1 MKQLIKSALRGCG
14 VEVRRARRPDD
25 CAPEPPKEQEI
36 TIGGKLIYT
45 DCAPLAESYLNY
57 PETNRAS
64 TRVIHVIKE
73 FYDDFQAVDIG
84 ANCGDTIAFLFDGW
98 SGKVLAVEPDEQC
111 QKWLQRNWG
120 QDARVKITQK
130 WLGRARGQMR
140 VNASKTGWNTSLES
154 SSSAGSL
161 EIEINTLDEVLLGDP
176 EFNHVKFIKV
186 DTEGYDGQILLGS
199 RKTLQKHKP
208 VVLFES
214 NMDCPA
220 MKGTDP
226 MDPFSFMMELGYE
239 TFLLHDAFGRF
250 VAAVDHSQMDFLRD
264 LLDYA
269 DGKFGK
275 VYYFDA
281 IAIHATD
288 TGVKDKFLQV
298 ERQHRKSP

>member
-14 VEVRRARRPDD
+14 VEVRRARPDNS
-25 CAPEPPKEQEI
+25 AAEEPKEQSFV
-36 TIGGKLIYT
+36 IGGKTIYT
-45 DCAPLAESYLNY
+45 NNPPLAESYRNH

-64 TRVIHVIKE
+64 TRVMQVIKQ
-73 FYDDFQAVDIG
+73 FHNSFQAVDVG

-98 SGKVLAVEPDEQC
+98 SGKVLAVEPDEHC
-111 QKWLQRNWG
+111 QVWLKRNWG

-130 WLGRARGQMR
+130 WLGSEHKVMK
-140 VNASKTGWNTSLES
+140 VNASKTGWNTTLES
-154 SSSAGSL
+154 GGS
-161 EIEINTLDEVLLGDP
+161 EGGQQIELNTLDELIAAERD
-176 EFNHVKFIKV
+176 FTNVKFIKI
-186 DTEGYDGQILLGS
+186 DTEGYDAQVLLGS
-199 RKTLQKHKP
+199 RQTLQAHKP

-220 MKGTDP
+220 MKGMDP
-226 MDPFSFMMELGYE
+226 MAPFTFMMEQGYE

-250 VAAVDHSQMDFLRD
+250 VAVVDHTRVDFLRD

-281 IAIHATD
+281 IAFHKTD
-288 TGVKDKFLQV
+288 GAAKDKYLEV
-298 ERQHRKSP
+298 ERQHRKSA

>member
-14 VEVRRARRPDD
+14 LEVRRAQRPSNGSE
-25 CAPEPPKEQEI
+25 APKEVVI
-36 TIGGKLIYT
+36 TIGGKTIYT
-45 DCAPLAESYLNY
+45 DCAPLAESYQNY

-64 TRVIHVIKE
+64 TRVIQVIKE
-73 FYDDFQAVDIG
+73 SHKDFQAVDIG

-98 SGKVLAVEPDEQC
+98 SGNVLAVEPDEQC
-111 QKWLQRNWG
+111 QKWLKRNWG
-120 QDARVKITQK
+120 QDARVKIKQK
-130 WLGRARGQMR
+130 WLGSAPSVMK

-161 EIEINTLDEVLLGDP
+161 QIELTTLDEVLLGDP
-176 EFNHVKFIKV
+176 EFNNVKFIKV

-199 RKTLQKHKP
+199 RQTLLKYKP

-226 MDPFSFMMELGYE
+226 MAPFTFMMELGYE
-239 TFLLHDAFGRF
+239 TFLMHDAFGRF
-250 VAAVDHSQMDFLRD
+250 VAAVDGSRPDFLRD

-281 IAIHATD
+281 IAIHKTD
-288 TGVKDKFLQV
+288 AAVKDKFLQV